1 MACLRFTTNF
11 DELPNLKGFM
21 LDNCR
26 LLEEIHP
33 SIGYSKSLEF
43 IEIETC
49 YSLKIFPSITW
60 STKLNTVKILYCPNL
75 VKVSKTQQG
84 SPDMIQRE
92 LSPYSRYPTN
102 LEIQQ
107 VHIDV
112 IERDVLLPH
121 KQYPTKPRKR
131 FGFRMC
137 CCNDFGSDTELNTQ
151 PHKLEDLRLPYYN
164 INHIGLQLSHIGLR
178 KLYLNHCDLRNAD
191 IKSAV
196 GVLPNLQ
203 ELDLSGNMFSEVKTS
218 GA

>member
-33 SIGYSKSLEF
+33 SIG
-43 IEIETC
+43 
-49 YSLKIFPSITW
+49 
-60 STKLNTVKILYCPNL
+60 
-75 VKVSKTQQG
+75 

-102 LEIQQ
+102 LE
-107 VHIDV
+107 

-151 PHKLEDLRLPYYN
+151 PDKLEDLRLPYYN

>member
-92 LSPYSRYPTN
+92 LSPYSR
-102 LEIQQ
+102 
-107 VHIDV
+107 
-112 IERDVLLPH
+112 
-121 KQYPTKPRKR
+121 
-131 FGFRMC
+131 
-137 CCNDFGSDTELNTQ
+137 
-151 PHKLEDLRLPYYN
+151 
-164 INHIGLQLSHIGLR
+164 
-178 KLYLNHCDLRNAD
+178 NAD